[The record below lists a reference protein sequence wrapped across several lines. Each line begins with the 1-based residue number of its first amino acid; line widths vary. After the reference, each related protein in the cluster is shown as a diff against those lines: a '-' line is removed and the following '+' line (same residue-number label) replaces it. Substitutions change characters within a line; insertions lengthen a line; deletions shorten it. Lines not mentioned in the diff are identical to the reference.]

1 MQVKERILYI
11 SSYTDANFKMNVRYR
26 KYSSDVPEYLRN
38 RPHELV
44 KHCLKKISLANSA
57 DLSAISIVKNGVFS
71 VKSFENNESKR
82 YMVSFGDDVNMPKCT
97 CLDWESSCYPCKHF
111 FAVFRKFHAWQW
123 DALSPMYINSPF
135 LTLDNLN
142 TNDFFDGISHV
153 ED

>member
-11 SSYTDANFKMNVRYR
+11 SSYTDGIFKMNVGYR
-26 KYSSDVPEYLRN
+26 KYSNDVPEYLRN
-38 RPHELV
+38 RPRELV
-44 KHCLKKISLANSA
+44 RHCLRKISLANSA

-111 FAVFRKFHAWQW
+111 FAVLPSF
-123 DALSPMYINSPF
+123 F
-135 LTLDNLN
+135 LPSCMAVGCFITDV
-142 TNDFFDGISHV
+142 H
-153 ED
+153 

>member
-26 KYSSDVPEYLRN
+26 KYSSDVTEYLRN
-38 RPHELV
+38 QPRELV

-97 CLDWESSCYPCKHF
+97 CLDWESSWYPCKHL
-111 FAVFRKFHAWQW
+111 FAVFRKFHTWQ
-123 DALSPMYINSPF
+123 
-135 LTLDNLN
+135 
-142 TNDFFDGISHV
+142 
-153 ED
+153 

>member
-1 MQVKERILYI
+1 MSDTENIQ
-11 SSYTDANFKMNVRYR
+11 
-26 KYSSDVPEYLRN
+26 SDVPEYLRN
-38 RPHELV
+38 RPRELV
-44 KHCLKKISLANSA
+44 KHCVKKISFANSA